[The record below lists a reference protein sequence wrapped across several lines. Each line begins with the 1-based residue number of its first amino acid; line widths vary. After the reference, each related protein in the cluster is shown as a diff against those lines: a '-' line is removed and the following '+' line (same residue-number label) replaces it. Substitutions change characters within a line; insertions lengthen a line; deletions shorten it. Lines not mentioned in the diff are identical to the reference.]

1 MDDYRKELRQRTMSG
16 IAFTWSGVSLFT
28 AAQSLYSRRTLLQAK
43 EFSSTRSF
51 KIVVRNIW
59 CSVSMATSTFRVAWP
74 PKWEARS
81 IQSSWNDRGDGNTT
95 RTNVPT
101 FQPTSLNKRPHSPSN
116 ASYTPSEYD
125 NSASS
130 KDLRYFLPSR
140 HFPLSHPCKFVR
152 HSESL
157 HASFRFAYPAS

>member
-51 KIVVRNIW
+51 KVVVRNTRW
-59 CSVSMATSTFRVAWP
+59 SVSMATSTFRVAWP

-95 RTNVPT
+95 RTNVPI

-125 NSASS
+125 NSASF

-140 HFPLSHPCKFVR
+140 HFPLSHPCEFVR